1 MKLYFNE
8 TYATEKEDI
17 VGIFDMDSATVS
29 RDTLKFLA
37 DCEKEGRATV
47 TTGEIPVSFVV
58 SAAKN
63 SKIRIFFTRNAPR
76 ALARRTKLIGM

>member
-58 SAAKN
+58 SAKDKD
-63 SKIRIFFTRNAPR
+63 KIRIFFTRNAPR
-76 ALARRTKLIGM
+76 ALARRAGLIGM

>member
-58 SAAKN
+58 SAKDKD
-63 SKIRIFFTRNAPR
+63 KIRIFFTRNAPR
-76 ALARRTKLIGM
+76 ALARRARLIGM

>member
-37 DCEKEGRATV
+37 DCERDGRATV

-58 SAAKN
+58 SAEEN
-63 SKIRIFFTRNAPR
+63 RKIRIFFTRNAPR
-76 ALARRTKLIGM
+76 ALARRARLLGM

>member
-1 MKLYFNE
+1 MKLYLNE

-37 DCEKEGRATV
+37 GCEKEGRATV

-58 SAAKN
+58 TADK
-63 SKIRIFFTRNAPR
+63 KKEIRIFFTRNAPKALGRR
-76 ALARRTKLIGM
+76 AARFGM